1 MASRLSRAGI
11 IRAMEKIE
19 YERLEGLTDQAVNDL
34 NKLVAQLSRHPR
46 AMEREHYQRL
56 LDEAALF
63 VARDGERIVGCVEV
77 VVDVV
82 PSKVKGWL
90 EELMVDDDYRGQGIA
105 RELVR
110 MAVDYA
116 REAGCVH
123 LNLTSG
129 DDRGVAH
136 AVYEA
141 LGFYRRESAVYRLDL
156 N

>member
-1 MASRLSRAGI
+1 
-11 IRAMEKIE
+11 MEKAIT
-19 YERLEGLTDQAVNDL
+19 YERLTKLSDRAVNDL
-34 NKLVAQLSRHPR
+34 NKLVAQLSRHPKV
-46 AMEREHYQRL
+46 MERGHFQRL

-77 VVDVV
+77 VVEVV

-90 EELMVDDDYRGQGIA
+90 EELMVDDEYRGRGIA
-105 RELVR
+105 RELVQ

-116 REAGCVH
+116 GQTGCVH

-129 DDRGVAH
+129 EDRGVAH
-136 AVYEA
+136 SVYEA

-156 N
+156 G